1 MKLKAIN
8 SMRIKRILITGASGQ
23 IGSVLTEALVIKYGK
38 QNVIVTDINKPS
50 HDLAKFE
57 ILNIL
62 DKERL
67 LSLIDQYQI
76 TEIYH
81 LAALLSAKGE
91 QNPLFTWELNMN
103 GLFNVLEAARE
114 KNIDRIF
121 YPSSIAI
128 YGDRT
133 PRIDTPQDT
142 VFNPSTV
149 YGMSKLAG
157 EHWCAYYHKRFGLDI
172 RSLRYPGIVSY
183 QSLPGGGT
191 TDYAVEIFHY
201 AIKGDHYTCYLKD
214 DTRLPMMYMPDAIR
228 ATLSLMEAPSEKIN
242 ERGSYNLSGMDFTP
256 KELVAEIQ
264 KNIPDFTTDYAPDFR
279 QAIADSWSDSIDDS
293 AARNDWGWSPNYDL
307 ESMTKD
313 MILNL
318 KKKIKTA
325 LPSTKQIVKE
335 L

>member
-1 MKLKAIN
+1 
-8 SMRIKRILITGASGQ
+8 MRIKKILITGASGQ
-23 IGSVLTEALVIKYGK
+23 IGSVLTEALVLKHGE
-38 QNVIVTDINKPS
+38 QNVIITDINKPS

-57 ILNIL
+57 ILDIL
-62 DKERL
+62 DKDRL
-67 LSLIDQYQI
+67 LTLIDKYHI

-91 QNPLFTWELNMN
+91 QSPLFTWELNMN

-114 KNIDRIF
+114 KQINRIF
-121 YPSSIAI
+121 YPSSIAV

-133 PRIDTPQDT
+133 PRINTPQDT
-142 VFNPSTV
+142 VLNPSTV

-157 EHWCAYYHKRFGLDI
+157 EHWCAYYHKRYNLDI
-172 RSLRYPGIVSY
+172 RSLRYPGIISY

-201 AIKGDHYTCYLKD
+201 AVKDEHYTCYLKE
-214 DTRLPMMYMPDAIR
+214 DTRLPMMYMSDAIR
-228 ATLSLMEAPSEKIN
+228 ATLNLMEAPSERIN

-264 KNIPDFTTDYAPDFR
+264 KSIPSFTTSYEPDYR

-293 AARNDWGWSPNYDL
+293 AAHNDWGWSPNYDL
-307 ESMTKD
+307 STMTKD

-318 KKKIKTA
+318 KKK
-325 LPSTKQIVKE
+325 
-335 L
+335 

>member
-1 MKLKAIN
+1 
-8 SMRIKRILITGASGQ
+8 MRIKRILITGASGQ
-23 IGSVLTEALVIKYGK
+23 IGAVLTEALVLKYGK
-38 QNVIVTDINKPS
+38 QNVIVTDINQPT
-50 HDLAKFE
+50 HDYAKFE
-57 ILNIL
+57 TLNIL

-67 LSLIDQYQI
+67 ISLIDQYQI

-114 KNIDRIF
+114 KQIDKIF

-128 YGDRT
+128 FGDRT
-133 PRIDTPQDT
+133 PRINTPQDT
-142 VFNPSTV
+142 VLNPSTV

-157 EHWCAYYHKRFGLDI
+157 EHWCAYYHKRYNLDI
-172 RSLRYPGIVSY
+172 RSLRYPGIISY

-201 AIKGDHYTCYLKD
+201 AVKGEDYVCYLKD
-214 DTRLPMMYMPDAIR
+214 DTRLPMMYMSDAIR
-228 ATLSLMEAPSEKIN
+228 ATIALMEAPSDQIK

-256 KELVAEIQ
+256 KELAAEIQ
-264 KNIPDFTTDYAPDFR
+264 KNIPDFSTTYEPDFR

-293 AARNDWGWSPNYDL
+293 AAQKDWGWSPHFDL
-307 ESMTKD
+307 ASMTKD

-318 KKKIKTA
+318 KKKLKIDLSHIKR
-325 LPSTKQIVKE
+325 VV
-335 L
+335 